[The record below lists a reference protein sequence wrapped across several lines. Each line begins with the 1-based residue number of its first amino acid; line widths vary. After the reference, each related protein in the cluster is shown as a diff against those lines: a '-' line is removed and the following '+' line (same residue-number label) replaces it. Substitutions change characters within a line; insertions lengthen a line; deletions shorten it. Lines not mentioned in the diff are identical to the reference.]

1 MEGNIKTTYDNDKKP
16 NLFEEKLVQ
25 ILHYFSF
32 KQMKKDIY
40 DTDTVFHLLNIFLDL
55 WLE

>member
-40 DTDTVFHLLNIFLDL
+40 DY
-55 WLE
+55 